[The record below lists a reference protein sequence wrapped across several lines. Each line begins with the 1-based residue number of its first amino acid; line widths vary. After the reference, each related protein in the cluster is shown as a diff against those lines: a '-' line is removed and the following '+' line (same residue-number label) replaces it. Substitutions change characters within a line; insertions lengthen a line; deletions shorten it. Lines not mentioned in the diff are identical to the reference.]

1 MDLAGVS
8 TVLGLAFS
16 AASLYYTARAER
28 DRRRNTTSAAWSPA
42 PQPPRPVPGYAP
54 AVTRGG
60 GAAGRDTPLETGGF
74 ALFAGWAGL
83 VFTLTTIVYMIP
95 DYMVKQFGSVQD
107 YAGAFQV
114 GVILTGLTA
123 IGLAGSAWIQGN
135 TDMRVNGR
143 ITRRVVYVH
152 ALVALAGLIVCVVAA
167 VTNPQY
173 VL

>member
-1 MDLAGVS
+1 
-8 TVLGLAFS
+8 
-16 AASLYYTARAER
+16 
-28 DRRRNTTSAAWSPA
+28 
-42 PQPPRPVPGYAP
+42 
-54 AVTRGG
+54 
-60 GAAGRDTPLETGGF
+60 
-74 ALFAGWAGL
+74 
-83 VFTLTTIVYMIP
+83 MIP

-107 YAGAFQV
+107 YAGAFKA

-167 VTNPQY
+167 VTYPQY